1 MLKKA
6 NIQWSVKT
14 LTKMVKTNKI
24 SFDNAVQRGHC
35 WDKDRKSLLIHSILA
50 GYPIPAFF
58 AAKSQDDKG
67 SAVYDML
74 DGKQRSNAL
83 VSFLSDDF
91 ALTSVPQVEYE
102 DDEGNAVCIDVNGMS
117 FKELPECLQDAIS
130 DYSLTVYYFDGITED
145 EISELFWRL
154 NNGKPLTAIELTRVK
169 TKSKAAIQALAKH
182 ELFSTMLTESALS
195 KFAQEEIILKALAL
209 IYTSKPSLDTKHIR
223 AMCESMDVSA
233 AQVDELN
240 AIFDAM
246 LNHIVSIKE
255 QGKKG
260 LLKTITTRTHFLSC
274 CYIQHKA
281 NKEGREDVVLP
292 WMTSFFSSSV
302 GPSTSSQYNDACRQG
317 SSKAEAVDDRLSLC
331 RWSFDE
337 VCQGS
342 EKTDTAA

>member
-6 NIQWSVKT
+6 NVQWSVKT
-14 LTKMVKTNKI
+14 LTKMVKTHKI

-67 SAVYDML
+67 TAIYDML

-91 ALTSVPQVEYE
+91 ALTNVPQVEYE
-102 DDEGNAVCIDVNGMS
+102 EDNGDSVCLDVNGMCFS
-117 FKELPECLQDAIS
+117 ELPECLQDAIS

-182 ELFSTMLTESALS
+182 DVFNVMLTESALS
-195 KFAQEEIILKALAL
+195 KFAQEEIILKLLAL
-209 IYTSKPSLDTKHIR
+209 IYTSKPSLDTKYIR
-223 AMCESMDVSA
+223 TMCESMEVSA
-233 AQVDELN
+233 TQINEINLV
-240 AIFDAM
+240 FDSM
-246 LNHIVSIKE
+246 LNHIVALKE
-255 QGKKG
+255 QGKKS

-281 NKEGREDVVLP
+281 NHEGQENNVMR
-292 WMTSFFSSSV
+292 WMTSFFSSTT
-302 GPSTSSQYNDACRQG
+302 GPSTSSQYNDACRHG
-317 SSKAEAVDDRLSLC
+317 SSKADAVDDRLSLC

-337 VCQGS
+337 ACHATQQ
-342 EKTDTAA
+342 EAHDA

>member
-1 MLKKA
+1 MPKKA

-14 LTKMVKTNKI
+14 LTKMVNSKKI
-24 SFDNAVQRGHC
+24 SFDNAVQRRHC

-67 SAVYDML
+67 MAVYDML

-83 VSFLSDDF
+83 VSFMSDGF
-91 ALTSVPQVEYE
+91 ALSIVPEVEHE
-102 DDEGNAVCIDVNGMS
+102 GDEGNIATVDVTGKYFS
-117 FKELPECLQDAIS
+117 ELPESLRDAIS

-154 NNGKPLTAIELTRVK
+154 NNGKPLTSIELTRVK

-209 IYTSKPSLDTKHIR
+209 IYTSKPSLDAKYIR
-223 AMCESMDVSA
+223 TMCESMDVTPS
-233 AQVDELN
+233 QMDELN
-240 AIFDAM
+240 AVFDAM
-246 LNHIVSIKE
+246 LNLILALKE
-255 QGKKG
+255 QGKKS

-281 NKEGREDVVLP
+281 NKEGREANLLP
-292 WMTSFFSSSV
+292 WVTSFFSSTV

-331 RWSFDE
+331 RWSFE
-337 VCQGS
+337 ETCQAL
-342 EKTDTAA
+342 EKTEKAA

>member
-6 NIQWSVKT
+6 TIQWSVKT
-14 LTKMVKTNKI
+14 LTKMVKSNKI

-35 WDKDRKSLLIHSILA
+35 WDRDRKSLLIHSILA

-91 ALTSVPQVEYE
+91 ALTNVPQVEYE
-102 DDEGNAVCIDVNGMS
+102 DDDGDSVSLDVNGMPFS
-117 FKELPECLQDAIS
+117 ELPECLQDAIS

-182 ELFSTMLTESALS
+182 DLFSTMLTESALS

-209 IYTSKPSLDTKHIR
+209 IYTSKPSLDTKYIR

-246 LNHIVSIKE
+246 LNHILSLKE
-255 QGKKG
+255 RG
-260 LLKTITTRTHFLSC
+260 LKSMLKLITTRTHFLSC

-281 NKEGREDVVLP
+281 NKVGREANVMP
-292 WMTSFFSSSV
+292 WMLSFFSSSA
-302 GPSTSSQYNDACRQG
+302 GTSTSSQYNDACRQG

-337 VCQGS
+337 ECGASVLPS
-342 EKTDTAA
+342 

>member
-1 MLKKA
+1 M
-6 NIQWSVKT
+6 KT
-14 LTKMVKTNKI
+14 LTKMVKSHKI

-58 AAKSQDDKG
+58 AAKSQDDNG

-91 ALTSVPQVEYE
+91 ALTNVPEVSYE
-102 DDEGNAVCIDVNGMS
+102 DAEGNAVCIDVNGMS
-117 FKELPECLQDAIS
+117 FSELPECLQDAIS

-182 ELFSTMLTESALS
+182 QLFTTMLTESALS

-209 IYTSKPSLDTKHIR
+209 IYTSKPSLDTKYIR

-233 AQVDELN
+233 AQIGELN

-246 LNHIVSIKE
+246 LNHIATLKE
-255 QGKKG
+255 QGKKS

-281 NKEGREDVVLP
+281 NKDGREGNVMP
-292 WMTSFFSSSV
+292 WMTSFFSSSA

-337 VCQGS
+337 ACQASVS
-342 EKTDTAA
+342 EAA

>member
-14 LTKMVKTNKI
+14 LTKMVNTKKI

-58 AAKSQDDKG
+58 AAKSQDDKD

-83 VSFLSDDF
+83 VSFLSEDF
-91 ALTSVPQVEYE
+91 ALANVPQVEYE
-102 DDEGNAVCIDVNGMS
+102 DDDGDSVCLDVNGMIFS
-117 FKELPECLQDAIS
+117 ELPECLKDAIS

-182 ELFSTMLTESALS
+182 ELFSTILTDSALS

-209 IYTSKPSLDTKHIR
+209 IYTSKPSLDTKYIR

-233 AQVDELN
+233 VQVDELN
-240 AIFDAM
+240 LVFDTM
-246 LNHIVSIKE
+246 LNHILAIKE
-255 QGKKG
+255 QGKKS

-281 NKEGREDVVLP
+281 NKDGKERNVMP

-302 GPSTSSQYNDACRQG
+302 GPSTSNQYNDACRQG

-337 VCQGS
+337 ACQPQS
-342 EKTDTAA
+342 ADKAA